1 VSGTTRRRRAFDP
14 EALGDIDELL
24 PPLPA
29 TMPRVSPLASTAKP
43 PTEHSAVAVTPTP
56 PEVAFQP
63 SAASEVRAESSPT
76 PSDDV
81 PATPGS
87 RVSPP
92 EVALAPDVYRA
103 LRMLTLRERTTSPT
117 TARSYGRVAL
127 DAIDTHAET
136 LATYWKTPPP
146 PSVGLFRRQSS
157 DTPRRRRHEQAPAR
171 VPLAGIIASDVGQLD
186 QLVTDWGAGSRS
198 ALVESALRMYLANE

>member
-1 VSGTTRRRRAFDP
+1 MSGTTRRRRVFDP

-24 PPLPA
+24 PPLPE
-29 TMPRVSPLASTAKP
+29 TVPSVSPPAPTDKP
-43 PTEHSAVAVTPTP
+43 PTERAAVSMVPAP
-56 PEVAFQP
+56 PEVTSP
-63 SAASEVRAESSPT
+63 SPGPSVVRASSSPT
-76 PSDDV
+76 QPDDAR
-81 PATPGS
+81 ATPGS

-103 LRMLTLRERTTSPT
+103 LRALTLRERTASPT
-117 TARSYGRVAL
+117 TARSYGRVVL
-127 DAIDTHAET
+127 DAIDTHVDV
-136 LATYWKTPPP
+136 LATYWKAPQP
-146 PSVGLFRRQSS
+146 PSAGLFRRQSG

-198 ALVESALRMYLANE
+198 ALVEAALRMYLAND